1 MEIICQ
7 TLIAVSLIALQSSGQ
22 DIPPSPTTQPVN
34 PGGGGVFR
42 VGNNV
47 TPPVLLSKTEPQY
60 SEEARRAKYQGK
72 AMLYVQ
78 IDPSGEATHIRV
90 VKSLGLG
97 LDQRAVEAVGKWKF
111 KPGYKEGKPVT
122 VEATVEVN
130 FKLLGDAWMIARENF
145 SAAAGVSMPV
155 LEAVPSPPKCKSADA
170 KLALSLTVHSDGS
183 VGDARVVDSTKP
195 SLNHGVIDS
204 VKTWKFVPALLEG
217 VPQSVKGQVDVVCSV
232 LHSR

>member
-7 TLIAVSLIALQSSGQ
+7 TLILVSLIALQSSGQ
-22 DIPPSPTTQPVN
+22 DVQPHPTSPVVN

-60 SEEARRAKYQGK
+60 SEEARRAKYQGT

-97 LDQRAVEAVGKWKF
+97 LDQRAVEAVRKWKF
-111 KPGYKEGKPVT
+111 KPGYKEGQPVT
-122 VEATVEVN
+122 VEATIEVN
-130 FKLLGDAWMIARENF
+130 FRLSGDAWKIAREDF
-145 SAAAGVSMPV
+145 AAAAGVSMPV
-155 LEAVPSPPKCKSADA
+155 LSAVPSPPKCKSADA

-183 VGDARVVDSTKP
+183 VGDARVVSSTKS
-195 SLNHGVIDS
+195 SLNHDVIDS
-204 VKTWKFVPALLEG
+204 VKKWKFVPALLEG
-217 VPQSVKGQVDVVCSV
+217 VPQSVKGQIDVVCSV
-232 LHSR
+232 WHPR